1 MKKDDC
7 YNVGRIVRTHGFK
20 GDLSIKLDVD
30 NPDEYIELE
39 SVFVEINGRLIPFF
53 MTLFELRQKGQARV
67 HFEGIDD
74 EDAARSLLKHE
85 LYLPLDVLPELDGT
99 DFYYHEIAGYQAYDT
114 EAGLI
119 GVIQSVVEGG
129 AQDLFSIDANGKEVL
144 IPVVDELIIELDR
157 EKKTILIN
165 TPEGLIDFYL
175 NN

>member
-39 SVFVEINGRLIPFF
+39 SVFVEINGKLIPFF

-74 EDAARSLLKHE
+74 EQAAQSLLKKQ
-85 LYLPLDVLPELDGT
+85 LYLPLEFLPPLDGT
-99 DFYYHEIAGYQAYDT
+99 DFYYHEMPGFQAYDT
-114 EAGLI
+114 EHGLI
-119 GVIQSVVEGG
+119 GTITSILEGG

-144 IPVVDELIIELDR
+144 LPIVDELILELDR

-165 TPEGLIDFYL
+165 APEGLIDFYL
-175 NN
+175 S